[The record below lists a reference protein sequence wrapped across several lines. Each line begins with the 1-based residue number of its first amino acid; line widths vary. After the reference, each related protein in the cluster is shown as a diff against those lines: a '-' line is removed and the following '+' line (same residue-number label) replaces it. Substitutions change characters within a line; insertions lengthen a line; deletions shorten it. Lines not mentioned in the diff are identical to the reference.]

1 LIAVLGL
8 VALVNLFFANLAS
21 LALSQNA
28 FLQDIGK
35 IFQLVTLQNILGV
48 LFMPLTFLT
57 GVSLNPQEL
66 WQASRLI
73 GQRLLETE
81 IPSYVQLAA
90 LSQQGLISDRALL
103 VVSYALCGFAHF
115 ASVGIFVGGLVGLV
129 PSRRKDI
136 AELGWKALWAA
147 TLATMMIGAVA
158 GLFDFGNSSIIGR

>member
-1 LIAVLGL
+1 
-8 VALVNLFFANLAS
+8 
-21 LALSQNA
+21 
-28 FLQDIGK
+28 
-35 IFQLVTLQNILGV
+35 
-48 LFMPLTFLT
+48 MPLTFLT

-81 IPSYVQLAA
+81 IPSYLQLAA
-90 LSQQGLISDRALL
+90 LADQGLIGDRALL
-103 VVSYALCGFAHF
+103 VVSYALCGFAHL

-136 AELGWKALWAA
+136 TELGWKALWGA

-158 GLFDFGNSSIIGR
+158 GLFDLGNPAIIGK